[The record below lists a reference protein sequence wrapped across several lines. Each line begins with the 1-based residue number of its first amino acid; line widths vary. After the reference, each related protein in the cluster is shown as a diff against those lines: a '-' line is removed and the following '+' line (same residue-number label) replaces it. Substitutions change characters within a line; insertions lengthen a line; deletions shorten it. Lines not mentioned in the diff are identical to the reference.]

1 MSFYSALED
10 RSMLDFSDSSDSGL
24 EKSCELQEY
33 PTQTTPRRKL
43 CFTPTSPPKP
53 KRKEDEILLRE
64 LEKEFDPDLTSTPVK
79 SDRPKRKYAQGKARL
94 TRARSPSQVMKIKK
108 YRRLKA
114 NDRERNRMHML
125 NEALEKLRL
134 SLPTPLED
142 TKLTKIETLRF
153 AHNYIFALEQLL
165 QTGGKFELD
174 IEKLHNVTLSGEKL
188 TKELFEMLFIN
199 PPPPHAQFH
208 HYPGYLHS
216 APPGIPFPQMHIN
229 NSSTR
234 TVPFPNQPDNDSGY
248 FNEQR
253 FEMYKNAFETAAGT
267 KMFPYTPNTFD
278 NKNLYTSPD
287 SEIFDTTTSYYSS
300 PCSSDASVGNRM
312 HCESSFFNH
321 TPPWREGPHPVES
334 HLIDAAPHFD

>member
-10 RSMLDFSDSSDSGL
+10 RSMLEFSDSSDSGL
-24 EKSCELQEY
+24 EKSCELQEF
-33 PTQTTPRRKL
+33 PTQTSRRKL

-165 QTGGKFELD
+165 ESGGKFNLD
-174 IEKLHNVTLSGEKL
+174 IEKLHNVTLSGERL
-188 TKELFEMLFIN
+188 TKELFDMIFVN
-199 PPPPHAQFH
+199 PPPPHAQFP

-216 APPGIPFPQMHIN
+216 ASTGIPFPPVQTSN
-229 NSSTR
+229 KPNTS
-234 TVPFPNQPDNDSGY
+234 FPGHTDNDSGY

-253 FEMYKNAFETAAGT
+253 FEMYKNAFETASGT
-267 KMFPYTPNTFD
+267 KMFPYTPSTYDSKGF
-278 NKNLYTSPD
+278 YPSPET
-287 SEIFDTTTSYYSS
+287 EIFDTSSSYYSS
-300 PCSSDASVGNRM
+300 PCSSDINMGNRM
-312 HCESSFFNH
+312 HCNSSFFNH
-321 TPPWREGPHPVES
+321 TPPWREGSSQADNPI
-334 HLIDAAPHFD
+334 IDTGTHYA

>member
-33 PTQTTPRRKL
+33 PTQTPRRKL

-64 LEKEFDPDLTSTPVK
+64 LEKEFDPDQTSTPVK

-94 TRARSPSQVMKIKK
+94 TRARSPSQVQKIKK

-125 NEALEKLRL
+125 NEALERLRL

-174 IEKLHNVTLSGEKL
+174 IEKLHNVTLSGERL

-199 PPPPHAQFH
+199 PPPPHHHAQFQ
-208 HYPGYLHS
+208 HYSSYIHS
-216 APPGIPFPQMHIN
+216 APPPGIPYPPVHP
-229 NSSTR
+229 NSR
-234 TVPFPNQPDNDSGY
+234 TTTFPNQQAPDNDSGY

-253 FEMYKNAFETAAGT
+253 FEVYKNAFETAAGT
-267 KMFPYTPNTFD
+267 KMFPYTPPNTFD
-278 NKNLYTSPD
+278 SKPFFPSPD
-287 SEIFDTTTSYYSS
+287 NEIFDTTASYYSS
-300 PCSSDASVGNRM
+300 PCSSDVSAGNRM

-321 TPPWREGPHPVES
+321 TPPWREGPNQVENP
-334 HLIDAAPHFD
+334 LPHFE